1 LQQRPKS
8 ITIHASVLASVTL
21 IVTPNQDF
29 DLNIFST
36 SSVHLSNIRDWS
48 SRYELPAPIVEDTL
62 EPIPWRTRARVTTT
76 NSVTLVESSTEE
88 DEKDGGGGE
97 ARRKH
102 PLTLFDGLEKTG
114 ATVTETDESYVFGRM
129 HTCSVKQDTSL
140 KIEKMST
147 IKNKLKVNY

>member
-36 SSVHLSNIRDWS
+36 SR
-48 SRYELPAPIVEDTL
+48 
-62 EPIPWRTRARVTTT
+62 
-76 NSVTLVESSTEE
+76 
-88 DEKDGGGGE
+88 E